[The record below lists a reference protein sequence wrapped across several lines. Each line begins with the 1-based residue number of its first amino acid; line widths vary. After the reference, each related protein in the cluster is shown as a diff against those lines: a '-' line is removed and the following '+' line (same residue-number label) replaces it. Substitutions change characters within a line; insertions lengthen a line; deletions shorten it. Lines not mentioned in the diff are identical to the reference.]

1 MKKRKLITVRDSGGI
16 KKRQEKAEKAD
27 KMLRNRTED
36 VGVTAGAAW
45 WWSKCGYR
53 NSKNRKSCR
62 TRRDDKKMDNKN
74 CKTTYVAT
82 RTGLVFMFA

>member
-45 WWSKCGYR
+45 W
-53 NSKNRKSCR
+53 
-62 TRRDDKKMDNKN
+62 
-74 CKTTYVAT
+74 
-82 RTGLVFMFA
+82 